1 MKKLSLLSI
10 FTLLAACGS
19 DDDKGTPSC
28 EIDQIDIAVQTVA
41 PDYSSSAVALA
52 CSEEAG
58 IIDNLLEKSD
68 SDYTIS
74 AGSDRFYHI
83 GKSGIDTIA
92 QYNYDTY
99 SLQNWQYSTN
109 ADNEEGS
116 SNPYKILEVSNNK
129 AFIIRYNK
137 PQVWVVNPSATSA
150 EDFYVNSLD
159 LTNYLGTYEVTNESE
174 ETTTVN
180 ETTVNVADA
189 IIVNNKLF
197 IAMQRIGAN
206 YNYANDSKVAIF
218 NVETLTEINTENT
231 TGENAITLNGHN
243 VQALSSTDNYVYVAS
258 RGNYGNDYGQ
268 LEKIS
273 LNDYTLST
281 VLEGSA
287 DLGHISNVQ
296 SISDTQLYVLG
307 NYSGYNSE
315 SEYVYQYNLLQ
326 VNAQTKEIKENI
338 SAFKGDNIAD
348 IALADDNNLWI
359 ASGNKSKPGI
369 YEIDTT
375 NNRQLT
381 FIPTNLNPSSIIF
394 K

>member
-1 MKKLSLLSI
+1 MKKISLLSI
-10 FTLLAACGS
+10 FVLLTACGS
-19 DDDKGTPSC
+19 DNDKSTPSC
-28 EIDQIDIAVQTVA
+28 EINQIDIAIQTVA

-52 CSEEAG
+52 CSDEAG
-58 IIDNLLEKSD
+58 IIDNLLERSD

-74 AGSDRFYHI
+74 EGSNRFYHI

-109 ADNEEGS
+109 TENEEGS
-116 SNPYKILEVSNNK
+116 SNPYKIIEASDSK

-137 PQVWVVNPSATSA
+137 PQVWVVDPSATSA
-150 EDFYVNSLD
+150 EEFYLGSLD
-159 LTNYLGTYEVTNESE
+159 LTTYLGTYEVTNEAE
-174 ETTTVN
+174 ETTTVD

-189 IIVNNKLF
+189 IIVDNKLF

-206 YNYANDSKVAIF
+206 YNYENDSKIAIF
-218 NVETLTEINTENT
+218 NIETLAEINTGNT
-231 TGENAITLNGHN
+231 TGENAITLIGHN

-258 RGNYGNDYGQ
+258 RGNYGSDYGQ

-281 VLEGSA
+281 VLEGSS

-315 SEYVYQYNLLQ
+315 NEYVYQYNLLQ
-326 VNAQTKEIKENI
+326 VNAESKEISENI

-348 IALADDNNLWI
+348 IALAKDNNLWI
-359 ASGNKSKPGI
+359 AIGDESKPGI
-369 YEIDTT
+369 YEIDTS
-375 NNRQLT
+375 NNTQLT
-381 FIPTNLNPSSIIF
+381 FIPTNLNPNNIIF